1 MGLGASRERRRLEA
15 ELAARDEQL
24 AAMKARLDALDAAAR
39 AELDKDVFTE
49 TVLPFTSQALMG
61 STLGYASGYT
71 LKLVG
76 RVAAVGVGSG
86 FIMLQGLSYLG
97 YVDVDWRK
105 VERDYTRRLDRD
117 GDGEVSSSDLA
128 AIGRDVG
135 DVLAFNL
142 PAGTGFTGGRETA
155 SRLFSTRRH
164 LESPTQAPLRP
175 QRHGPH
181 ARGRPRRRRRPRR
194 ARAPPAR
201 RARRRGGRGRDDDAR
216 GARDAEEAPRLRG
229 RRRRRGPVSAR

>member
-1 MGLGASRERRRLEA
+1 MGVGASRERRRLEA

-39 AELDKDVFTE
+39 ADLDADVFAE

-142 PAGTGFTGGRETA
+142 PAGTGFTGGLLYGLNVAGLTRAGGLAAVGGLGARVLLPRVALGGAAGAGATTMPA
-155 SRLFSTRRH
+155 ALVTLKKRLGFWD
-164 LESPTQAPLRP
+164 
-175 QRHGPH
+175 
-181 ARGRPRRRRRPRR
+181 
-194 ARAPPAR
+194 
-201 RARRRGGRGRDDDAR
+201 DDDA
-216 GARDAEEAPRLRG
+216 AAAP
-229 RRRRRGPVSAR
+229 

>member
-1 MGLGASRERRRLEA
+1 MGLGASRERRRLVA

-39 AELDKDVFTE
+39 ADLDADVFAE

-142 PAGTGFTGGRETA
+142 PAGTGFTGGLLYGLNVAGLTRAGGLAAVGGLGARVLLPRVALGGAAGAGATTMPA
-155 SRLFSTRRH
+155 ALVTLKKRLGFWD
-164 LESPTQAPLRP
+164 
-175 QRHGPH
+175 
-181 ARGRPRRRRRPRR
+181 
-194 ARAPPAR
+194 
-201 RARRRGGRGRDDDAR
+201 DDDA
-216 GARDAEEAPRLRG
+216 AAAP
-229 RRRRRGPVSAR
+229 

>member
-39 AELDKDVFTE
+39 AELDKDVFSE

-105 VERDYTRRLDRD
+105 VERDYTRKLDRD

-142 PAGTGFTGGRETA
+142 PAGTGFTGGLLYGLNVTGLTRAGGLAAVGGLGARVLLPRVALGGAAGGGATTMPA
-155 SRLFSTRRH
+155 ALVTLKKRLGF
-164 LESPTQAPLRP
+164 
-175 QRHGPH
+175 GDD
-181 ARGRPRRRRRPRR
+181 
-194 ARAPPAR
+194 
-201 RARRRGGRGRDDDAR
+201 DDDA
-216 GARDAEEAPRLRG
+216 AAP
-229 RRRRRGPVSAR
+229 

>member
-15 ELAARDEQL
+15 ALAARDEQL

-39 AELDKDVFTE
+39 ADLDADVFAE

-142 PAGTGFTGGRETA
+142 PAGTGFTGGLLYGLNVAGLTRAGGLAAVGGLGARVLLPRVALGGAAGAGATTMPA
-155 SRLFSTRRH
+155 ALVTLKKRLGFWD
-164 LESPTQAPLRP
+164 
-175 QRHGPH
+175 
-181 ARGRPRRRRRPRR
+181 
-194 ARAPPAR
+194 
-201 RARRRGGRGRDDDAR
+201 DDDA
-216 GARDAEEAPRLRG
+216 AAAP
-229 RRRRRGPVSAR
+229 

>member
-39 AELDKDVFTE
+39 AELDKDVFSE

-105 VERDYTRRLDRD
+105 VERDYTRKLDRD

-142 PAGTGFTGGRETA
+142 PAGTGFTGGLLYGLNVTGLTRAGGLAAVGGLGARVLLPRVALGGAAGAGATTMPA
-155 SRLFSTRRH
+155 ALVTLKKRLGF
-164 LESPTQAPLRP
+164 
-175 QRHGPH
+175 G
-181 ARGRPRRRRRPRR
+181 
-194 ARAPPAR
+194 
-201 RARRRGGRGRDDDAR
+201 DDD
-216 GARDAEEAPRLRG
+216 GDAAAP
-229 RRRRRGPVSAR
+229 